1 MGILKILRDAL
12 PEIVHCPCG
21 EVVPF
26 TLNELSKGF
35 ILCNNCKASLKI
47 PDHIRCEECG
57 APADCAI
64 PDFRMESGNAK
75 PICYDCAEE
84 HDLYKYVY

>member
-1 MGILKILRDAL
+1 MGLLRMLLNAIPD
-12 PEIVHCPCG
+12 IVHCPCG

-26 TLNELSKGF
+26 TLDNLSKGY
-35 ILCNNCKASLKI
+35 ILCHNCKASLEI
-47 PDHIRCEECG
+47 PDRIRCEECS

-64 PDFRMESGNAK
+64 PSFRMESGNAK

-84 HDLYKYVY
+84 HDLYKYVG